1 MYPFEEGERERGT
14 QSEREKELRERH
26 VRTAEPGTLP
36 NNYLSLN
43 LECGP
48 RIQCQARGAGD

>member
-26 VRTAEPGTLP
+26 VRIAEPGTLP
-36 NNYLSLN
+36 NNYLS
-43 LECGP
+43 
-48 RIQCQARGAGD
+48 